1 MDVQT
6 TLKRNPELLAVD
18 MDGETVMMDMESGNY
33 FGVNSVG
40 SHIWEALE
48 DENHVAAIIETVNSQ
63 FEVGTEDTVQDDVL
77 AFLSDMVEQK
87 LVEVVSP

>member
-18 MDGETVMMDMESGNY
+18 MDGETVMMDMDSGNY

-40 SHIWEALE
+40 SHIWELLE
-48 DENHVAAIIETVNSQ
+48 TENTVQAIVDSIQNH
-63 FEVGTEDTVQDDVL
+63 FDTQAGNNVQDDVL
-77 AFLSDMVEQK
+77 TFLHDMKEQK
-87 LVEVVSP
+87 LVEAV